1 MMDTKT
7 KGGKSMPIIEVAGL
21 EKTFKTR
28 EREAGLAGSLHSFV
42 APRYRERKA
51 VKHISFSLE
60 PGEVLAFIGPNG
72 AGKSTTIKMLTGIL
86 YPSGGKATVLGLTPW
101 QQRRQLAFHIAGIY
115 GQKSQLWYHLPPQD
129 TFDLLARI
137 YELDLAEYRKRR
149 DFLVEV
155 FDIADYIRTPAR
167 KLSLGERTRCELAAA
182 LLHKPSVIFLDEPT
196 IGLDVI
202 AKQRIRDLIGQLNA
216 EEGVTIFL
224 TSHDAGDIEQVCRR
238 AIVINH
244 GEIIL
249 DTPVAKM
256 KRDYLKVKTV
266 DLLLEE
272 PAATLLKTDDASG
285 ERRLS
290 IRLPSSIHEE
300 LLATEGIK
308 VVKAKGHGLK
318 LEIDTSRCPLE
329 PIIAAVMQH
338 CHILDMTIADPPMEE
353 IIARIYGE
361 KSQNEP
367 AKTPTLT
374 NTVKQSNAT

>member
-1 MMDTKT
+1 
-7 KGGKSMPIIEVAGL
+7 MPIIEVEGL
-21 EKTFKTR
+21 AKTFKVR
-28 EREAGLAGSLHSFV
+28 EREGGLAGSLRSFV
-42 APRYRERKA
+42 APRYRTREA
-51 VKHISFSLE
+51 VKHISFALE
-60 PGEVLAFIGPNG
+60 AGEVLAFIGPNG

-86 YPSGGKATVLGLTPW
+86 YPSGGKAQVLGLTPW
-101 QQRRQLAFHIAGIY
+101 KQRWDLSFHIASVF

-137 YELDLAEYRKRR
+137 YELDMNEYRKRR
-149 DFLVEV
+149 DFLIEV
-155 FDIADYIRTPAR
+155 FDIAEYIRTPAR
-167 KLSLGERTRCELAAA
+167 KLSLGERMRCELVAA
-182 LLHKPSVIFLDEPT
+182 LLHKPAVIFLDEPT

-202 AKQRIRDLIGQLNA
+202 AKQRIRDLIGHLNT
-216 EEGVTIFL
+216 EEGVTVFL

-249 DTPVAKM
+249 DAPVAKM

-272 PAATLLKTDDASG
+272 AAETLLKTDAESG

-290 IRLPSSIHEE
+290 VQMPTSIHEE
-300 LLATEGIK
+300 VLAVEG
-308 VVKAKGHGLK
+308 VQVLKAKGHGLK

-338 CHILDMTIADPPMEE
+338 CHIVDMTIADPPMEE
-353 IIARIYGE
+353 IIAKIYGE
-361 KSQNEP
+361 KGRAE
-367 AKTPTLT
+367 
-374 NTVKQSNAT
+374 VKEVDEGEVVGEAVSSVVTGE